1 MDIKPPKYCN
11 FSFISLNKTL
21 LESYAWNSLSIK
33 QIQVFFYLSSCL
45 VWNREKVA
53 GKKQWIAVNN
63 GDIEVS
69 TIKMRKSLNQSK
81 QTCSKAVHKLIEVG
95 LIRLTRVGE
104 NKTCHKYKILYQ
116 IVPQREQRWKKYPI
130 ENWKHECPKSPNI
143 LAGKETRIGGESD
156 PTKLDPD
163 SVKRTNGVDLNGVN
177 GKGKLTQKDS
187 IDDDEQSSRVG
198 SII

>member
-1 MDIKPPKYCN
+1 
-11 FSFISLNKTL
+11 
-21 LESYAWNSLSIK
+21 
-33 QIQVFFYLSSCL
+33 
-45 VWNREKVA
+45 
-53 GKKQWIAVNN
+53 
-63 GDIEVS
+63 
-69 TIKMRKSLNQSK
+69 
-81 QTCSKAVHKLIEVG
+81 
-95 LIRLTRVGE
+95 
-104 NKTCHKYKILYQ
+104 
-116 IVPQREQRWKKYPI
+116 
-130 ENWKHECPKSPNI
+130 KSPNI